1 MIHQNLT
8 RQHKDL
14 YKLLSDMKSLG
25 YNVESNVDKI
35 ALNINLLAGKI
46 NIHLQ
51 SEDKYLY
58 SLLLNASNPEI
69 RKIAKNFII
78 EMGHI
83 SKSFNDFKLKF
94 NTKNKILKNI
104 NEFKIE
110 YAKIIDS
117 IFNRLNKEDKNLY
130 ILIK

>member
-8 RQHKDL
+8 RQHKEL

-25 YNVESNVDKI
+25 YNIESNADKI
-35 ALNINLLAGKI
+35 ALNINLLAGKL

-58 SLLLNASNPEI
+58 SLLLNSTNSEV
-69 RKIAKNFII
+69 RKIAKNFIT

-83 SKSFNDFKLKF
+83 SKTFNDFKLKF
-94 NTKNKILKNI
+94 NTKNKILSNI
-104 NEFKIE
+104 NEFKLE
-110 YAKIIDS
+110 YSKIIDD
-117 IFNRLNKEDKNLY
+117 IFNRLSKEDKNLY
-130 ILIK
+130 ILLK

>member
-8 RQHKDL
+8 RQHKEL

-25 YNVESNVDKI
+25 YNIEPNADKI

-58 SLLLNASNPEI
+58 SLLLNSTNPEVKKFQ
-69 RKIAKNFII
+69 KISLQKWVIYLKRL
-78 EMGHI
+78 MI
-83 SKSFNDFKLKF
+83 SN
-94 NTKNKILKNI
+94 
-104 NEFKIE
+104 
-110 YAKIIDS
+110 
-117 IFNRLNKEDKNLY
+117 
-130 ILIK
+130 

>member
-8 RQHKDL
+8 RQHKEL
-14 YKLLSDMKSLG
+14 YKLLSEMKSLG
-25 YNVESNVDKI
+25 YNIESNADKI

-58 SLLLNASNPEI
+58 SLLLNSASPEA
-69 RKIAKNFII
+69 RKTAKHFIA

-83 SKSFNDFKLKF
+83 SKTFNDFKLKF

-110 YAKIIDS
+110 YPKVMDA